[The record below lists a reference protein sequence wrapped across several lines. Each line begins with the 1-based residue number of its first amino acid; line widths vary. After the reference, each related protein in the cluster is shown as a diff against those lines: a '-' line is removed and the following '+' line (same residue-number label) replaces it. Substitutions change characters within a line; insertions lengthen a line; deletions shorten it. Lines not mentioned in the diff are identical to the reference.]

1 MIATPSSSAATM
13 SNEQIVRFRDPVR
26 HFVGARVRDDALADD
41 LTQEIFVRVLRRL
54 PEVKDPRRVAGW
66 IFQIARNLVAD
77 HFRRSRA
84 TAPVRETDLSEDSDH
99 ESVGAAEE
107 ERLRAELTA
116 YVRDV
121 VKANTQL
128 TAAAVKVTRAM
139 DEQAAGAGQ
148 LAKSASRMRALTQQT
163 STAVQEQTRAL
174 GRSATSARD
183 VASNVQRGVQG
194 LAGSAA
200 GIRLRRLAGKVGVRF
215 LAAQVMADFREM
227 NANLVGAAGFQ
238 PAFEDGVTGKLFQRT
253 NVGYG
258 PLGL

>member
-66 IFQIARNLVAD
+66 IFQIARNVVAD

-84 TAPVRETDLSEDSDH
+84 TAPVRETDLSEDSDQ

-121 VKANTQL
+121 VKALPPIYREAILLTDYEGMTQTGL
-128 TAAAVKVTRAM
+128 ARHLGVGLSAAKSRVRRARAM
-139 DEQAAGAGQ
+139 
-148 LAKSASRMRALTQQT
+148 
-163 STAVQEQTRAL
+163 
-174 GRSATSARD
+174 
-183 VASNVQRGVQG
+183 
-194 LAGSAA
+194 
-200 GIRLRRLAGKVGVRF
+200 IRRRVEACCHVEFDTYGTLVDCRRRTP
-215 LAAQVMADFREM
+215 ADC
-227 NANLVGAAGFQ
+227 ACG
-238 PAFEDGVTGKLFQRT
+238 
-253 NVGYG
+253 
-258 PLGL
+258 

>member
-66 IFQIARNLVAD
+66 IFQIARNVVAD

-84 TAPVRETDLSEDSDH
+84 TASVRETDLSEDSDH

-121 VKANTQL
+121 VKALPPIYREAILLTDYEGMTQAGL
-128 TAAAVKVTRAM
+128 ARHLGVGLSAAKSRVRRARAM
-139 DEQAAGAGQ
+139 
-148 LAKSASRMRALTQQT
+148 
-163 STAVQEQTRAL
+163 
-174 GRSATSARD
+174 
-183 VASNVQRGVQG
+183 
-194 LAGSAA
+194 
-200 GIRLRRLAGKVGVRF
+200 IRRRVEACCHVEFDTYGTLVDCRRRTP
-215 LAAQVMADFREM
+215 ADC
-227 NANLVGAAGFQ
+227 ACG
-238 PAFEDGVTGKLFQRT
+238 
-253 NVGYG
+253 
-258 PLGL
+258 